1 MTDMEK
7 FIKLYASVGIKLKA
21 EYYGELTD
29 DGEMYLHMK
38 VGYTKITGA
47 SEMETWIN
55 FDKNGKFQN
64 QFIGQYMRITQIYS
78 GFGWHLLKELKQKYN
93 LNNSIDRNLPC
104 LFFGIYGDSQIE
116 KAIKP

>member
-1 MTDMEK
+1 
-7 FIKLYASVGIKLKA
+7 
-21 EYYGELTD
+21 
-29 DGEMYLHMK
+29 
-38 VGYTKITGA
+38 
-47 SEMETWIN
+47 
-55 FDKNGKFQN
+55 
-64 QFIGQYMRITQIYS
+64 MRKTQIYS